1 MGTLLPLIN
10 YNSTTPYFYVSMY
23 FYVTS
28 YVICRVSLRCMPNW
42 QLVLGDFFPLHGD
55 FATDRR
61 PQDDSQTDQVPDQLY
76 YYYDIL
82 FLLIY
87 QSFFLLL
94 NSHFYDKMLLF
105 LLH

>member
-1 MGTLLPLIN
+1 
-10 YNSTTPYFYVSMY
+10 MY

-28 YVICRVSLRCMPNW
+28 YVICRVSFRCMPNW
-42 QLVLGDFFPLHGD
+42 HLFWGIFSPFIETV
-55 FATDRR
+55 ATDRR

-87 QSFFLLL
+87 QSFFCC
-94 NSHFYDKMLLF
+94 
-105 LLH
+105 